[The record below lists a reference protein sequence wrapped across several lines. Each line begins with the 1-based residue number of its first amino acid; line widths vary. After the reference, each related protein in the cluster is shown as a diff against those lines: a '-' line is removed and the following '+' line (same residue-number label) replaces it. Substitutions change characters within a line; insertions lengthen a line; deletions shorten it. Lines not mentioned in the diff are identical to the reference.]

1 MNHVKEIYI
10 YIYIYLR
17 KSVDTNF
24 DKTFHNCWCG
34 KHGFQTRTVQ
44 TTGKRKV
51 QLKKCTIPKGK
62 KVEKF
67 FEKTRSIVLIL
78 S

>member
-1 MNHVKEIYI
+1 MVFKLEPF
-10 YIYIYLR
+10 
-17 KSVDTNF
+17 K
-24 DKTFHNCWCG
+24 
-34 KHGFQTRTVQ
+34 QPE
-44 TTGKRKV
+44 KRKV